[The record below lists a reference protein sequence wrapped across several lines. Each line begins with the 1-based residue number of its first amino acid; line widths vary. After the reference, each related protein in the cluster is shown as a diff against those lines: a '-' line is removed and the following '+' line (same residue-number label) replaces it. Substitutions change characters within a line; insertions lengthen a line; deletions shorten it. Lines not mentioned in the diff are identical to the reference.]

1 MSQEVVFRLH
11 TQGLSV
17 PEGAVRGISA
27 TSLDVSPYSFLR
39 VCTSGCGHGVAFVSQ
54 TWWQRPHA
62 SSQAAW
68 VQVPAVPRMSCMS
81 SEPQFSLSA

>member
-27 TSLDVSPYSFLR
+27 TSLDVSPYSFLLGVHKWVWTWGGLCKPNMVAETPR
-39 VCTSGCGHGVAFVSQ
+39 FQPSCLGSGTSCA
-54 TWWQRPHA
+54 TN
-62 SSQAAW
+62 
-68 VQVPAVPRMSCMS
+68 
-81 SEPQFSLSA
+81 ELYDI